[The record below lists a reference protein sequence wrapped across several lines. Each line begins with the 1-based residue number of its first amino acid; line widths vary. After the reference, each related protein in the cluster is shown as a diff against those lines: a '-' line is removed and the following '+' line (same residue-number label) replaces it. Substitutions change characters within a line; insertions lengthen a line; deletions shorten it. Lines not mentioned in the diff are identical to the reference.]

1 MIQRQSLLA
10 IVLSLALPA
19 LALAQPK
26 GDPAKGAALSVACQ
40 ACHVSANPDAPTPRL
55 AGQRPAYLTRQL
67 RAFRAGDRKHDLMSV
82 IAGQLSD
89 DDIANVVAYWASQ
102 PMGSDSTPSDATAF
116 RKQKMTFPKAFPKGF
131 AVYAESYD
139 EKAQTVARSYAN
151 QVAMAAARA
160 GKALPVGSV
169 ILVANYK
176 AKLDAQGKAVR
187 NAAGG
192 YEVAE
197 AMSYSGMEA
206 RKGWSKDVPALLSN
220 EHWGYG
226 LFGGDQTPKP
236 EASQAAC
243 LACHKAKA
251 SESYMFTEK
260 QLRDAARGSG
270 AASSR

>member
-1 MIQRQSLLA
+1 MTYRQSLLVA
-10 IVLSLALPA
+10 VLSLTVPG
-19 LALAQPK
+19 LALADPK

-89 DDIANVVAYWASQ
+89 EDIANVVAYWAGQ
-102 PMGSDSTPSDATAF
+102 AAGSDSVPSEATAF

-131 AVYAESYD
+131 SVYTESYD
-139 EKAQTVARSYAN
+139 EEAKMVSKSYAN
-151 QVAMAAARA
+151 QVAMNAARA
-160 GKALPVGSV
+160 GKPLPVGSV

-187 NAAGG
+187 TAAG
-192 YEVAE
+192 YAVADV
-197 AMSYSGMEA
+197 MSYSGMES
-206 RKGWSKDVPALLSN
+206 RNGWSKDVPALLSN

-226 LFGGDQTPKP
+226 LFGADKAPR
-236 EASQAAC
+236 ADVNQAAC
-243 LACHKAKA
+243 LACHKPKA
-251 SESYMFTEK
+251 SESFMFTEK
-260 QLRDAARGSG
+260 QLRDAAKGGTAR
-270 AASSR
+270 

>member
-1 MIQRQSLLA
+1 MTYRQSLLA
-10 IVLSLALPA
+10 AVLSLALPT
-19 LALAQPK
+19 LALAETK

-67 RAFRAGDRKHDLMSV
+67 RAFRSGDRKHDLMNV

-89 DDIANVVAYWASQ
+89 EDLANVVAYWASQ
-102 PMGSDSTPSDATAF
+102 AAGSDSTPSEATAF

-131 AVYAESYD
+131 SVYTESYD
-139 EKAQTVARSYAN
+139 EKAQTVAKSYAN
-151 QVAMAAARA
+151 QVAMSAARA
-160 GKALPVGSV
+160 GKPLPVGSV

-187 NAAGG
+187 TAAG
-192 YEVAE
+192 YAVAE
-197 AMSYSGMEA
+197 AVSYSGMES
-206 RKGWSKDVPALLSN
+206 RNGWSKDVPALLSN

-226 LFGGDQTPKP
+226 VFGGDKTAKA

-260 QLRDAARGSG
+260 QLRDAAKGG
-270 AASSR
+270 GPASSR